1 MTGRHNSRGNGNG
14 QKCLRILGCGKYGSS
29 RDFVRSYLGRVFKVV
44 SVNDECGW
52 PSNPD
57 YDCPCYDGACEQV
70 EAAVETMSL
79 FVASYPEVFVRE
91 RLQAA

>member
-1 MTGRHNSRGNGNG
+1 MAKNVYGFWDAGNTVKVG
-14 QKCLRILGCGKYGSS
+14 
-29 RDFVRSYLGRVFKVV
+29 DFVRSYLGRVFKVV